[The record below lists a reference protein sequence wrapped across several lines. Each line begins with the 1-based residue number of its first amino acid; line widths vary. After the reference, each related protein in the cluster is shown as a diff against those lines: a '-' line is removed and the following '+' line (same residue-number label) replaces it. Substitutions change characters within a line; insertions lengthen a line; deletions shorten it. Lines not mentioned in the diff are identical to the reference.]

1 MLARLWQLLK
11 LELRVA
17 LQTFLAAWVVLTVG
31 LQLWCLFDSPKLH
44 GAGDVLLLLTA
55 GGVICAFYTFWPACA
70 VTACRVVYRV
80 LGWGAY
86 AGALLSA
93 LGVVAVALWSRHLF
107 GGLLVEIFT
116 GAGPMGPCGG
126 HAGGPAAVLA
136 LLCLLGAIVT
146 SPASWWALTKLFLA
160 AGAAVLL
167 GSLPGTLLWLAL
179 LLRKVAKLASA
190 SISR

>member
-1 MLARLWQLLK
+1 MLGRLWQLLK
-11 LELRVA
+11 RELRVA
-17 LQTFLAAWVVLTVG
+17 LETFLAAWVLLTVA

-44 GAGDVLLLLTA
+44 GAGDVLLLLTV
-55 GGVICAFYTFWPACA
+55 GGVICAFYTFWPACI

-86 AGALLSA
+86 VGALLGA
-93 LGVVAVALWSRHLF
+93 LGIVVMLVLWRHLF
-107 GGLLVEIFT
+107 GGLLVEVFT

-146 SPASWWALTKLFLA
+146 SPASLWALAKLFLA
-160 AGAAVLL
+160 VGAAVLL

-190 SISR
+190 GVSR

>member
-1 MLARLWQLLK
+1 MLGRLWQLLK
-11 LELRVA
+11 RELRVA
-17 LQTFLAAWVVLTVG
+17 LETFLAAWVLLTVG

-44 GAGDVLLLLTA
+44 GAGDVLLLLTV
-55 GGVICAFYTFWPACA
+55 GGVICAFYTFWPACI

-86 AGALLSA
+86 VGALLGA
-93 LGVVAVALWSRHLF
+93 LGIVVVLVLWRHLF
-107 GGLLVEIFT
+107 GGLLVEVFT

-146 SPASWWALTKLFLA
+146 SPASLWALAKLFLA
-160 AGAAVLL
+160 VGAAVLL

-190 SISR
+190 GVSR

>member
-1 MLARLWQLLK
+1 MLGRLWQLLK
-11 LELRVA
+11 RELRVA
-17 LQTFLAAWVVLTVG
+17 LETFLAAWVLLTVA
-31 LQLWCLFDSPKLH
+31 LQLWCLYDSPKLH
-44 GAGDVLLLLTA
+44 GAGDVLLLLTV
-55 GGVICAFYTFWPACA
+55 GGVICAFYTFWPACI

-86 AGALLSA
+86 VGALLGA
-93 LGVVAVALWSRHLF
+93 LGIVVVLVLWRHSF
-107 GGLLVEIFT
+107 GGLLVEVFT

-146 SPASWWALTKLFLA
+146 SPASLWALAKLFLA
-160 AGAAVLL
+160 VGAAVLL

-190 SISR
+190 GVSR

>member
-1 MLARLWQLLK
+1 MLGRLWQLLK
-11 LELRVA
+11 RELRVA
-17 LQTFLAAWVVLTVG
+17 LATFLAAWVLLTVA

-44 GAGDVLLLLTA
+44 GAGDALLLLTV
-55 GGVICAFYTFWPACA
+55 GGVICAFYTFWPAFI

-86 AGALLSA
+86 VGAVLGAL
-93 LGVVAVALWSRHLF
+93 GIVVVLVWWRHWF
-107 GGLLVEIFT
+107 GGLLVEVFA

-146 SPASWWALTKLFLA
+146 SPASLWALAKLFLA
-160 AGAAVLL
+160 VGAAVLL
-167 GSLPGTLLWLAL
+167 GALPGTLLWLAL

-190 SISR
+190 GVSR